1 VERELAEGAMNWRNI
16 STYRPVEGAEGRAV
30 RHDRADM
37 EPTMTVSPHTRQ
49 QLTDIY
55 ARTQTIAV
63 VGASA
68 DPAKPANEIPSY
80 LHDMGYRI
88 LPVSPRGG
96 ELFGEPV
103 RASLAEIGDGIDVV
117 DVFRPPDEA
126 ASVARQAVASGTRVL
141 WFQPGTETDEAVRI
155 ATDAG
160 LTVVTGRCMGA
171 THAQLGLDPRVPDPD
186 HASERPSGRPGAAA

>member
-1 VERELAEGAMNWRNI
+1 
-16 STYRPVEGAEGRAV
+16 
-30 RHDRADM
+30 
-37 EPTMTVSPHTRQ
+37 MTLSPHTRE

-55 ARTQTIAV
+55 ASTRTIAV

-68 DPAKPANEIPSY
+68 DPAKPAHQIPSY

-88 LPVSPRGG
+88 LPVNPRGG

-103 RASLAEIGDGIDVV
+103 RSSLADIGDGIDVV
-117 DVFRPPDEA
+117 DVFRPRDEA
-126 ASVARQAVASGTRVL
+126 ASIARQAVASGAPVL

-160 LTVVTGRCMGA
+160 LTVVFGRCMGA

-186 HASERPSGRPGAAA
+186 PASGEPSGRPGSAA